1 MKELLLLCLLGMM
14 IWDSGGVLFLMK
26 KRPLLFLL
34 QMKLKAVEEQQE
46 ESDFD
51 LEVED
56 EYEGMFLSSLRC
68 VSVNDHKISLMKFP
82 LLVKNNASVLV
93 DQETRMTKSDF
104 QYLAKNS
111 LDWRLTVYK

>member
-1 MKELLLLCLLGMM
+1 MM
-14 IWDSGGVLFLMK
+14 VGILVAVLFLMK
-26 KRPLLFLL
+26 KIPLLCLL

-46 ESDFD
+46 KSDFD
-51 LEVED
+51 LEVEY
-56 EYEGMFLSSLRC
+56 EYEGMFLSSLE
-68 VSVNDHKISLMKFP
+68 SVNDHKINLMKFP
-82 LLVKNNASVLV
+82 LLVKNNASVPA